1 MIMALH
7 LVDSVGAD
15 MFLIKIT
22 HDGDLYA
29 HAVGTL
35 SDVVNRLS
43 DAAYARSI
51 GETVDEIEVFA
62 LHAGI
67 PTLVM
72 VDYVRHEPIGFV
84 EVRFRW
90 EAPEGRFSVIKRTES
105 GYYKIIDI

>member
-1 MIMALH
+1 MSLH
-7 LVDSVGAD
+7 LVDSAETD

-22 HDGDLYA
+22 HDGDLYG
-29 HAVGTL
+29 HGVGTL

-43 DAAYARSI
+43 DAAYAHAI
-51 GETVDEIEVFA
+51 GETADEVEVFA

-90 EAPEGRFSVIKRTES
+90 EAPEGRFNVIKRTES
-105 GYYKIIDI
+105 GYYKIIEV